1 MRGYILTQTGLD
13 KVEYVISI
21 ENKISFRQIS
31 LETCLDR
38 GTITKALQG
47 EKPVNLRTIRTLFL
61 SYGIPL
67 ESSDYQKVS
76 STKEKETV
84 MGQNRKDYEML
95 IKAAEGIEELASKEH
110 NETRKQELLD
120 QAQDLRAR
128 AANLPD
134 DND

>member
-1 MRGYILTQTGLD
+1 
-13 KVEYVISI
+13 
-21 ENKISFRQIS
+21 
-31 LETCLDR
+31 
-38 GTITKALQG
+38 
-47 EKPVNLRTIRTLFL
+47 
-61 SYGIPL
+61 
-67 ESSDYQKVS
+67 
-76 STKEKETV
+76 